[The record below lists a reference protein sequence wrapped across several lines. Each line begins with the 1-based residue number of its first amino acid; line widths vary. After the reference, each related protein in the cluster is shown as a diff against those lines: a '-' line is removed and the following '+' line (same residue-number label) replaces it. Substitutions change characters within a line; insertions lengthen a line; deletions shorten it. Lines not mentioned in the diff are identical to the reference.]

1 MLLRM
6 RSTDGNKDDTTKRK
20 EAKRMSERIMMTPQE
35 LNDAATFLRQRLEAI
50 NQEVA
55 SLKSRIDDVS
65 SRWEGSAQQSF
76 INQFENDM
84 YPILRD
90 TLPQVIEGISDELDA
105 AANAIRQVDLELA
118 NAYRK

>member
-1 MLLRM
+1 M
-6 RSTDGNKDDTTKRK
+6 
-20 EAKRMSERIMMTPQE
+20 AERIMMTPQE

-50 NQEVA
+50 NQEV
-55 SLKSRIDDVS
+55 SQLKSKIDDVS

-90 TLPQVIEGISDELDA
+90 TLPQVIDGVASELDA
-105 AANAIRQVDLELA
+105 AANAIRETDASLA
-118 NAYRK
+118 SAFKG

>member
-1 MLLRM
+1 
-6 RSTDGNKDDTTKRK
+6 
-20 EAKRMSERIMMTPQE
+20 MSERIMMTPQE